1 MTLFFQIRSEKNT
14 VYHFKNMAPSIST
27 LRRNY
32 PDLLLEIPNPT
43 RFRRAALER
52 HNQAI
57 RERRNQAQRIQRAN
71 ARAVSFLSNFLIIL
85 WKIRF
90 QISS

>member
-1 MTLFFQIRSEKNT
+1 
-14 VYHFKNMAPSIST
+14 MAPSIST

-52 HNQAI
+52 HNQANREI
-57 RERRNQAQRIQRAN
+57 RAQQQRVRRENARENIRAN
-71 ARAVSFLSNFLIIL
+71 AREVSFLALNLIKLYASKKFPIKL
-85 WKIRF
+85 RV
-90 QISS
+90 

>member
-1 MTLFFQIRSEKNT
+1 
-14 VYHFKNMAPSIST
+14 MAPSIST

-52 HNQAI
+52 HNQANREI
-57 RERRNQAQRIQRAN
+57 RAQQQRVRRENARENIRAN
-71 ARAVSFLSNFLIIL
+71 AREVSFNKL
-85 WKIRF
+85 KYYR
-90 QISS
+90 